1 MRKFIAVCAAAA
13 AVGLGLAPA
22 VVPAGAS
29 TGTGTTLQ
37 SGQAATENSPWY
49 DTNSNAAL
57 SRANLS
63 EKVLSRSVVTKV
75 KYLRSIVGPPLSPK
89 APCLQ
94 STIAAPVLVGGY
106 LYAITAGKISK
117 YNAATGSLIWRRTPD
132 QTFIY
137 KSLAV
142 SGNLV
147 IAGGRFCESE
157 SEPGGIVDA
166 FNVSTGKLVWSS
178 GTQAFTAAV
187 AASSYVVIE
196 GTNAAGDTTTVLNVT
211 DGKQVWSSP
220 GCGGSSTTEPIV
232 VDSLVMSSGCSGNP
246 QDPGAIQANDLATGA
261 LAWSLTGNWSL
272 LLGDQSG
279 PNGKHLYAIDPTG
292 TVVDMN
298 PLTGQVEYSLSQAGT
313 ILAVD
318 NSRVYATCGSQVT
331 DLCGYNIDTGALE
344 WQDTQLIGFPQ
355 LAAEADGVLYLN
367 YGSALNTATGKRI
380 TSIWTTGGDPLA
392 VGDGRIAI
400 GADPRNIDLY
410 GLPGY

>member
-1 MRKFIAVCAAAA
+1 MLGKTFAVLALAASIGAFTISPS
-13 AVGLGLAPA
+13 LASSK
-22 VVPAGAS
+22 S
-29 TGTGTTLQ
+29 T
-37 SGQAATENSPWY
+37 TENSPWY
-49 DTNSNAAL
+49 DTNFNAAQ

-63 EKVLSRSVVTKV
+63 ERVLSRSTVTKV
-75 KYLRSIVGPPLSPK
+75 KYLRSVVGPPLSPN
-89 APCLQ
+89 APCPQ
-94 STIAAPVLVGGY
+94 ATIASPVLVGGY

-117 YNAATGSLIWRRTPD
+117 YNAATGNLIWRRTPN

-142 SGNLV
+142 SDNLV

-157 SEPGGIVDA
+157 SEPTGIVDA

-178 GTQAFTAAV
+178 GTQAFAAAV

-211 DGKQVWSSP
+211 DGKEVWSSP
-220 GCGGSSTTEPIV
+220 GCGESGALEPIV

-246 QDPGAIQANDLATGA
+246 QDPQAIEANDLATGA
-261 LAWSLTGNWSL
+261 LAWSLTGNWTL

-292 TVVDMN
+292 TIVDLN
-298 PLTGQVEYSLSQAGT
+298 PLTGQVEYSLTQALT
-313 ILAVD
+313 VLAVD
-318 NSRVYATCGSQVT
+318 SSRVYATCGNQP
-331 DLCGYNIDTGALE
+331 DICGYNSGTGALE
-344 WQDTQLIGFPQ
+344 WQDTPINFPG

-367 YGSALNTATGKRI
+367 YGSALNTATGLRI
-380 TSIWTTGGDPLA
+380 TRIWTTGGDPLA

-400 GADPRNIDLY
+400 GGGGPRIIDLY
-410 GLPGY
+410 GLQGY

>member
-1 MRKFIAVCAAAA
+1 MLGKTFAV
-13 AVGLGLAPA
+13 LALTA
-22 VVPAGAS
+22 SIGAFTISPSLASSKS
-29 TGTGTTLQ
+29 T
-37 SGQAATENSPWY
+37 TENSPWY

-63 EKVLSRSVVTKV
+63 ERVLSRSTVTKV
-75 KYLRSIVGPPLSPK
+75 KYLRSVVGPPLSPK

-94 STIAAPVLVGGY
+94 ATIAAPVLVGGY

-117 YNAATGSLIWRRTPD
+117 YNAATGSLIWRRTPN

-142 SGNLV
+142 SDNLV

-292 TVVDMN
+292 TIVDLN
-298 PLTGQVEYSLSQAGT
+298 PLTGQVEYSLTQALT
-313 ILAVD
+313 VLAVD
-318 NSRVYATCGSQVT
+318 SSRVYATCGNQP
-331 DLCGYNIDTGALE
+331 DICGYNSGTGALE
-344 WQDTQLIGFPQ
+344 WQDTPINFPG

-367 YGSALNTATGKRI
+367 YGSALNTATGLRI
-380 TSIWTTGGDPLA
+380 TRIWTTGGDPLA

-400 GADPRNIDLY
+400 GGGPRIIDLY
-410 GLPGY
+410 GLQGY